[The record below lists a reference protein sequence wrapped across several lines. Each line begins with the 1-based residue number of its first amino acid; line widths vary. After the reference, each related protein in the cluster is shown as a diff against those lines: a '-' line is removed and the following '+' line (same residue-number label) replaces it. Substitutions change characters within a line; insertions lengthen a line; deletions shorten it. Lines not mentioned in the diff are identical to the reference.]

1 MTISTS
7 EQLWETVVFPADDGH
22 DLHGRWFE
30 PLADRRGVVLIAS
43 AMATTASYYA
53 TFASWLRD
61 RGFAVLTFDY
71 RGYGESLTG
80 PMRDVDND
88 LVRWALDA
96 RDALEYVDA
105 RAGGAPLTWIG
116 HSLGGQVLPF
126 TDHSKV
132 DRAIHVAAGTGYW
145 KHNSP
150 EARRAAPLLWKVIAP
165 AAIAVAGYY
174 PGKRL
179 HLLGDLPPNVMRQWA
194 RWCMDPDYLL
204 GELPHMRDDFAAVD
218 VPMASLSFTDDELM
232 SSTSINTLDDLYS
245 TVDTVRMR
253 YTPAQLGVTRMGHF
267 GFFRDNQVDL
277 WDELVLP
284 YLAR

>member
-7 EQLWETVVFPADDGH
+7 EQLWDTITFPADDGYE
-22 DLHGRWFE
+22 LHGRWFE
-30 PLADRRGVVLIAS
+30 PAGVRRGVVVIVP
-43 AMATTASYYA
+43 AMATTAAYYA

-61 RGFAVLTFDY
+61 RGFAVMSFDY

-80 PMRDVDND
+80 SLRDVDND

-96 RDALEYVDA
+96 RDALEDVHV
-105 RAGGAPLTWIG
+105 RAGGSPVTWIG

-145 KHNSP
+145 KYNSA

-179 HLLGDLPPNVMRQWA
+179 RLLGDLPPNVMRQWA

-204 GELPHMRDDFAAVD
+204 GELPDMRKEFATVD
-218 VPMASLSFTDDELM
+218 LPMVSLSFTDDELM
-232 SSTSINTLDDLYS
+232 SSTSINTLDDLY
-245 TVDTVRMR
+245 TAVDPVHMR
-253 YTPAQLGVTRMGHF
+253 YTPAQLGVARMGHF

-277 WDELVLP
+277 WDELILP
-284 YLAR
+284 HLAE